1 MSYIFVG
8 GSQRSGTSL
17 LAASLCAGEETN
29 PYLGESGSLR
39 ALLQVHSFM
48 NQRYEDEMA
57 CHFGSREVTD
67 EYIGSCLRSYLSH
80 TMAFHAPATS
90 LVLKEPHL
98 TMQFPLIWKL
108 IPTAKFVML
117 IRDPRDIAASMLT
130 VGEKLKEDGKG
141 HLFNSGDFN
150 KIAGTIGQFY
160 RPTLAAIK
168 ASAAFA
174 KSVVWVKYEDLV
186 AEPEATINQ
195 LRAFTRLKLEQY
207 DAADPT
213 KRTHPAKL
221 KSRKESTRAQPWNSD
236 LMKQKGIS
244 EKSKGSYKNKL
255 SKDQIKTIEKTL
267 PGLFKRFDYAI
278 DGK

>member
-39 ALLQVHSFM
+39 ALLQVHSVM

-57 CHFGSREVTD
+57 FHFGSREVTD
-67 EYIGSCLRSYLSH
+67 EYFGSCLRSYLSH
-80 TMAFHAPATS
+80 TMAFHAPISS

-130 VGEKLKEDGKG
+130 VGEKLKKEGKL
-141 HLFNSGDFN
+141 HLFNSGDIA
-150 KIAGTIGQFY
+150 KIANIIGQFY
-160 RPTLAAIK
+160 RPTLAAMK
-168 ASAAFA
+168 QNSSFS
-174 KSVVWVKYEDLV
+174 KSVFWVKYEDLV
-186 AEPEATINQ
+186 ADPTGTIDQ
-195 LRAFTRLKLEQY
+195 LRAFTGLKLELY
-207 DAADPT
+207 DPADPT
-213 KRTHPAKL
+213 KRTHPAKV
-221 KSRKESTRAQPWNSD
+221 KSRKESARAQPWNSD
-236 LMKQKGIS
+236 LMRQKGIS

-255 SKDQIKTIEKTL
+255 TPKQIATIEQTL
-267 PGLFKRFDYAI
+267 PGLFKRFKYTPESA
-278 DGK
+278 